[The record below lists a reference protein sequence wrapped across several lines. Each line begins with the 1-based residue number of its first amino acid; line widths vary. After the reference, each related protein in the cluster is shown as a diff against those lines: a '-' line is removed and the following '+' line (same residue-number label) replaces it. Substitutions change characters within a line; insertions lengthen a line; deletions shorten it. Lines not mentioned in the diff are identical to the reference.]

1 MQGTEKKAPIVSV
14 GTLQDFFIDRSAL
27 AKLEVGGK
35 VMYSGFMGLM
45 PDIFRGYQVKQVYC
59 EPEIRRKDWEYAGFM
74 PPMNPELLPQYSFAD
89 LDMKLYYK
97 IVV

>member
-35 VMYSGFMGLM
+35 VMYSTCTADPAENEEIISAFLKAHAGYSAEETRLLLPDDKGQEGFFTC
-45 PDIFRGYQVKQVYC
+45 I
-59 EPEIRRKDWEYAGFM
+59 IRRNDDQHRF
-74 PPMNPELLPQYSFAD
+74 
-89 LDMKLYYK
+89 
-97 IVV
+97 

>member
-45 PDIFRGYQVKQVYC
+45 PDIFRGVSGK
-59 EPEIRRKDWEYAGFM
+59 AGI
-74 PPMNPELLPQYSFAD
+74 LRT
-89 LDMKLYYK
+89 
-97 IVV
+97 